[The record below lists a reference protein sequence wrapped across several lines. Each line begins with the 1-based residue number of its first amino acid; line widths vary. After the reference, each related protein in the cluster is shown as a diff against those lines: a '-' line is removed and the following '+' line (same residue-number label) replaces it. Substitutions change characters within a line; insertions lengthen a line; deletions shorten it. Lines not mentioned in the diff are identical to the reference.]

1 MTYDINR
8 DGGRGRPPQRRL
20 SLEERVERAK
30 SDPVLDQQASAKPF
44 QKSELLA
51 TQRDRIRE
59 DNDMI
64 VCISPSSK
72 TEGSGTGKTTLG
84 IRACRWFDMSETR
97 WNAEKQA
104 SLDST
109 VVAEKLYP
117 DLPAG
122 SAILFD
128 EAQGTLDS
136 DGVDAR
142 RAMSDAV
149 VRMARSAAQ
158 HRTKHHTLV
167 MVTQSTQWLDSRMMD
182 IIDRLVLIQERDF
195 EREWARAVTFD
206 YYYDDLGGSKNEYTP
221 SIEDVYW
228 RPLSTDDPD
237 YQHIEALKLDHDEE
251 RNVDNANDSDASE
264 GGMSHQKRVEIAKRL
279 HKEEGWSQQAT
290 AEIIDRDQS
299 WISRNIDS

>member
-1 MTYDINR
+1 MTYHITNDAR
-8 DGGRGRPPQRRL
+8 VPARKL
-20 SLEERVERAK
+20 TLKERVERAK
-30 SDPVLDQQASAKPF
+30 NDPVLDQQASAKPF
-44 QKSELLA
+44 EQSELLA

-72 TEGSGTGKTTLG
+72 TEGSGTGKTTMG
-84 IRACRWFDMSETR
+84 IRACRWFDMKDSA
-97 WNAEKQA
+97 WDAEKQA

-206 YYYDDLGGSKNEYTP
+206 YYYDDLGSSKNEYTP
-221 SIEDVYW
+221 SIEDIYW

-237 YQHIEALKLDHDEE
+237 YQHIEKLKLDHDEE
-251 RNVDNANDSDASE
+251 QDINDDEADDEPEFVQQRVDVANELYHERGFEQS
-264 GGMSHQKRVEIAKRL
+264 EIADIL
-279 HKEEGWSQQAT
+279 
-290 AEIIDRDQS
+290 DRTQS
-299 WISRNIDS
+299 WVSQVT

>member
-1 MTYDINR
+1 MTYHITNDAR
-8 DGGRGRPPQRRL
+8 VPARKL
-20 SLEERVERAK
+20 TLKERVERAK

-44 QKSELLA
+44 EQSELLA

-72 TEGSGTGKTTLG
+72 TEGSGTGKTTMG
-84 IRACRWFDMSETR
+84 IRACRWFDMKDSA
-97 WNAEKQA
+97 WDAEKQA

-206 YYYDDLGGSKNEYTP
+206 YYYDDLGSSKNEYTP
-221 SIEDVYW
+221 SIEDIYW

-237 YQHIEALKLDHDEE
+237 YQHIEKLKLDHDEE
-251 RNVDNANDSDASE
+251 QDINDDEADDEPEFVQQRVDVANELYHERGFEQS
-264 GGMSHQKRVEIAKRL
+264 EIADIL
-279 HKEEGWSQQAT
+279 
-290 AEIIDRDQS
+290 DRTQS
-299 WISRNIDS
+299 WVSQVT